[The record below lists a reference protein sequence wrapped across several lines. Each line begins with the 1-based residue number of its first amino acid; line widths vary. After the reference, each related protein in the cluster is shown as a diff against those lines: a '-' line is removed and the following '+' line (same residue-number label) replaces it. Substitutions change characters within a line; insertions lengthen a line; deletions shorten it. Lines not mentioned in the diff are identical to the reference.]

1 MVQIVAN
8 HLGFFCKKFC
18 CQELLKI
25 AQSGH
30 TGHFQRHPDWSE
42 AGTPK
47 QQKFQHSFGVR
58 KGSPTLEHFVRR
70 PRAT

>member
-30 TGHFQRHPDWSE
+30 TGL
-42 AGTPK
+42 
-47 QQKFQHSFGVR
+47 KFDDNEVMN
-58 KGSPTLEHFVRR
+58 
-70 PRAT
+70 